1 MIKNCL
7 KTAFRNLLKNKG
19 FTAINVLGL
28 ALGLA
33 TCLLIVF
40 YVFDELSYDRFNVK
54 ADRIYRVNNDIK
66 FGGNENSYAVSPAPA
81 AAAFLNDL
89 PEVEQAARFR
99 ARGGM
104 QVKKGNEKIMEPRMV
119 YADPAMFSIFTFP
132 MIAGDPATALK
143 NPRSV
148 VINETTAKKYF
159 NTTNVVGR
167 TFTFND
173 SLLYKITGVIKDIP
187 KQAHF
192 NFDFFLSME
201 SLPESKNGSW
211 VSNNFVTYILLK
223 KGASPKEVETK
234 FPVLVK
240 RYVGPQLEAVVHLNM
255 DALEKAGNYIR
266 FSLIP
271 LKDIH
276 LHSNRV
282 AELGANGNIQYVYI
296 FSAIAIF
303 ILLIACVNFMNLS
316 TARSSNRAK
325 EVGVRKVF
333 GSLRNNLV
341 QQFLTESLLLSL
353 IALFFAVCIA
363 SLLLPYF
370 NHLSGK
376 SIHLDSMFHP

>member
-66 FGGNENSYAVSPAPA
+66 FGGNENSYAVSPAPM

-89 PEVEQAARFR
+89 PEVEQTVRFR
-99 ARGGM
+99 EAGGM
-104 QVKKGNEKIMEPRMV
+104 QVKKGNERIVESRRV
-119 YADPAMFSIFTFP
+119 FADPSMFSIFTFP

-159 NTTNVVGR
+159 NTTNVVGK
-167 TFTFND
+167 TLTFND
-173 SLLYKITGVIKDIP
+173 SLLYKVTGVIKDIP

-211 VSNNFVTYILLK
+211 VSNNFVTYVLLK
-223 KGASPKEVETK
+223 KGPHQK
-234 FPVLVK
+234 PL
-240 RYVGPQLEAVVHLNM
+240 RLNF
-255 DALEKAGNYIR
+255 R
-266 FSLIP
+266 
-271 LKDIH
+271 
-276 LHSNRV
+276 
-282 AELGANGNIQYVYI
+282 
-296 FSAIAIF
+296 
-303 ILLIACVNFMNLS
+303 
-316 TARSSNRAK
+316 RS
-325 EVGVRKVF
+325 
-333 GSLRNNLV
+333 
-341 QQFLTESLLLSL
+341 Q
-353 IALFFAVCIA
+353 
-363 SLLLPYF
+363 
-370 NHLSGK
+370 K
-376 SIHLDSMFHP
+376 SM